1 MQFKALIHGLLWA
14 TNLPPLSHAVVRA
27 SSHRSSSHRHLR
39 PCKALPVRAPPPS
52 PELAV
57 QSPPPWYAAAIGA
70 SGQHGDTLLPTAAA
84 ADMNLVSLW
93 PVCSY
98 ACVLICHACV
108 LILVCISYHGP
119 IVASASLC
127 VAHCPVDRISA
138 VLVRSAL
145 TAALRFASWILQ
157 RKP

>member
-1 MQFKALIHGLLWA
+1 MGDESPSTVA
-14 TNLPPLSHAVVRA
+14 
-27 SSHRSSSHRHLR
+27 RSSSCKQSPEQQPSSPQTLQGT
-39 PCKALPVRAPPPS
+39 PCKGAPPPS

-70 SGQHGDTLLPTAAA
+70 SGQHGDTLLPTAATAAA